1 MFYNNSKQMFVVII
15 LNILNTVDKNKY
27 KQDRI
32 ILHSD
37 CNGFY
42 ASVECLHNPSIRN
55 KPVAVCGNAET
66 RHGII
71 LAKNEIAKKYNIKT
85 GETIWQAKKKCPE
98 LVTVGAHFELY
109 KRFSKMAR
117 RIYSEYTDLIEPF
130 GLDEAWLDITHS
142 VDGKSGFE
150 IADEIRRRIK
160 YELGITVSI
169 GVSFNKIFA
178 KFGSDYKK
186 PDAIT
191 CITRTNYQN
200 IVWNSSAADLLYVG
214 KATQKKLSQI
224 GIYTIGD
231 IANAPIELL
240 RSRLGKW
247 GDLIYGFANGYDSS
261 PVAHMN
267 DNSEVKSI
275 GNSTTTPK
283 DMTTFEDV
291 KIVLYVLCDSV
302 CRRMREQGFKSRVV
316 GISVRDNELN
326 TFNRQCTLE
335 DYSNITSEI
344 TKAVVELFAKSYNMQ
359 RPLRSI
365 GVSATDFVH
374 ENIPHQLNM
383 LKSEDKLIN
392 FEKLD
397 KTLDMLK
404 KRFGNYAVRPAVL
417 LGDNILSGF
426 NPKDEHTIHPVGYL

>member
-1 MFYNNSKQMFVVII
+1 MDINCV
-15 LNILNTVDKNKY
+15 VDKNKY
-27 KQDRI
+27 KKDRV

-42 ASVECLHNPSIRN
+42 ASVECLHHPEIRN
-55 KPVAVCGNAET
+55 KPVAVSGDAEN

-85 GETIWQAKKKCPE
+85 GEAIWQAKQKCPD
-98 LVTVGAHFELY
+98 LITVPPHFDLY

-117 RIYSEYTDLIEPF
+117 RIYSEYTDKIEPF
-130 GLDEAWLDITHS
+130 GLDEAWLDVTDNKDMS
-142 VDGKSGFE
+142 GKE
-150 IADEIRRRIK
+150 VAADINRRIK
-160 YELGITVSI
+160 QELGITVSI

-191 CITRTNYQN
+191 EITRENYKD
-200 IVWNSSAADLLYVG
+200 IVWNCPAKDLLYVG
-214 KATQKKLSQI
+214 RATGRKLESI

-231 IANAPIELL
+231 IATADVTLL
-240 RSRLGKW
+240 RSYLGKW

-267 DNSEVKSI
+267 ENSEVKSI

-283 DMTTFEDV
+283 DMVTFNDV
-291 KIVLYVLCDSV
+291 KQVILVLCDSV
-302 CRRMREQGFKSRVV
+302 CRRMREQGFMAKTVC
-316 GISVRDNELN
+316 IYIRDNEL
-326 TFNRQCTLE
+326 TTLKRQHTMEAHTNL
-335 DYSNITSEI
+335 TKKI
-344 TKAVVELFAKSYNMQ
+344 TKAATELFIKSYKMEK
-359 RPLRSI
+359 PLRSI
-365 GVSATDFVH
+365 GVSVTDFIH
-374 ENIPHQLNM
+374 DDQPHQISFLVDE
-383 LKSEDKLIN
+383 KRLIQN
-392 FEKLD
+392 ERLD

-417 LGDNILSGF
+417 LNDKELSDF
-426 NPKDEHTIHPVGYL
+426 NPKEDHTIHPVGYL